1 MKLSDNEKI
10 IDFVSNIYKKNNISY
25 RNFVFSSKDSC
36 KEKIL
41 ILKYGNCENQQQ
53 FINEAVAKGIRGLV
67 IDGKTSI
74 KNIQSNIPI
83 LKINSLNKNLNSFLD
98 HLYSY
103 PTKDMFKIGIT
114 GTNGKT
120 STCHFLAQ
128 FISKLFPRKNIGII
142 TSEGNGIY
150 PKLSSTMRTTPE
162 NHLLYWEYHK
172 MRQKNVKILIV
183 ECSSQGLH
191 QGRLN
196 SHLFDV
202 SILTNLNE
210 DHIDYHKNYENYI
223 QSKLLLLQMTS
234 KYMFINKSLNTLKI
248 LNDNAKKIFYRHDSY
263 TKYSKNPLVP
273 EDLFIKF
280 AKVFAPQSKK
290 NVGNIISKLKS
301 IQGRYHFVYGKKR
314 EIYLIDYA
322 HTSSAFLDVCKY
334 AKKTT
339 SSSLYD
345 MKLLI
350 IFGCGGDRDKEKRI
364 TMANHA
370 MKYADYIIVTD
381 DNPRSEDPIKITNQI
396 SKSLTE
402 KINYEIINNRKSA
415 IRRSLDFARS
425 NYLILLLGKGNESK
439 IIYKNKEIYH
449 NDIKYVESLIK

>member
-25 RNFVFSSKDSC
+25 QNFIFSSKDSC

-41 ILKYGNCENQQQ
+41 ILKYGNSKNQQQ
-53 FINEAVAKGIRGLV
+53 YINDAIAKGIRGLV
-67 IDGKTSI
+67 TDSKTSI
-74 KNIQSNIPI
+74 GNIKSNVPI
-83 LKINSLNKNLNSFLD
+83 LKISNLNKKLNAFLD

-103 PTKDMFKIGIT
+103 PTRDMLKIGVT

-128 FISKLFPRKNIGII
+128 FLSKLFPRKNIGII

-172 MRQKNVKILIV
+172 MKQKNVKILIV

-196 SHLFDV
+196 SHSFDV
-202 SILTNLNE
+202 SILTNLDG
-210 DHIDYHKNYENYI
+210 DHIDYHKNYENYV
-223 QSKLLLLQMTS
+223 QSKLLLLQMTT

-248 LNDNAKKIFYRHDSY
+248 LNNNAKKILYRHDSN

-280 AKVFAPQSKK
+280 AKVFAPDRKK
-290 NVGNIISKLKS
+290 NIGNIISKLKS
-301 IQGRYHFVYGKKR
+301 IQGRYHFLFGKKR

-322 HTSSAFLDVCKY
+322 HTSSSFLDICKY
-334 AKKTT
+334 AKKIVST
-339 SSSLYD
+339 SLCN

-364 TMANHA
+364 TMANYA

-381 DNPRSEDPIKITNQI
+381 DNPRSEDPIKIINQI

-402 KINYEIINNRKSA
+402 KYNYEIINNRKSA

>member
-10 IDFVSNIYKKNNISY
+10 IDFVSNIYKKNTINY
-25 RNFVFSSKDSC
+25 RNFVFSSKDAC
-36 KEKIL
+36 KDKIF
-41 ILKYGNCENQQQ
+41 ILKYGNRKNQQQ
-53 FINEAVAKGIRGLV
+53 HINEAITKGIKGL
-67 IDGKTSI
+67 ITDSKTSTEKI
-74 KNIQSNIPI
+74 KSNIPI
-83 LKINSLNKNLNSFLD
+83 LKISRINEKLNAFLD

-103 PTKDMFKIGIT
+103 PTREMLKIGVT

-120 STCHFLAQ
+120 STCYFLAQ
-128 FISKLFPRKNIGII
+128 FLSKLYPRKNIGII

-196 SHLFDV
+196 SHSFDV
-202 SILTNLNE
+202 SILTNLSR
-210 DHIDYHKNYENYI
+210 DHIDYHKNHENYV
-223 QSKLLLLQMTS
+223 QSKLSLLQMTT
-234 KYMFINKSLNTLKI
+234 KYIFINESQKTLKI
-248 LNDNAKKIFYRHDSY
+248 GNNNAKKILYKHDSNM
-263 TKYSKNPLVP
+263 KYSKNPTVP
-273 EDLFIKF
+273 EDLFVKF
-280 AKVFAPQSKK
+280 TNALAQGRKK
-290 NVGNIISKLKS
+290 NICKIISKLKS
-301 IQGRYHFVYGKKR
+301 IKGRYHYVHGKKR

-322 HTSSAFLDVCKY
+322 HTASSFLDICKY
-334 AKKTT
+334 AKKIV
-339 SSSLYD
+339 SSSLKN

-364 TMANHA
+364 IMASCA
-370 MKYADYIIVTD
+370 EKYADYIIVTD

-396 SKSLTE
+396 AKSLT
-402 KINYEIINNRKSA
+402 KKYNYEVINNRKAA
-415 IRRSLDFARS
+415 IRRSLDFARN

-449 NDIKYVESLIK
+449 NDIKYVESLVR